1 MAMSIAVGLDRLR
14 EEVDR
19 LGSHAFALTVSDDG
33 SPHAVAVSV
42 TWDDG
47 GLAASV
53 GSRTAANARARP
65 AVSLLWAAP
74 DAAGFSLIV
83 DGTADAPPGP
93 DGGRLVLRPS
103 RAVLHRARLAAD
115 GSTTSD
121 CQTVLDAERS

>member
-1 MAMSIAVGLDRLR
+1 MAMSVAVGLDRLR

-19 LGSHAFALTVSDDG
+19 LGSHAFALTVSDDD

-47 GLAASV
+47 VLAASV

-65 AVSLLWAAP
+65 TVSLLWAAP

-83 DGTADAPPGP
+83 DGTAGAPSGS
-93 DGGRLVLRPS
+93 DGGRLIVHPT
-103 RAVLHRARLAAD
+103 RAVLHRASVAPD
-115 GSTTSD
+115 GSTSSD
-121 CQTVLDAERS
+121 CQTVLAAERS